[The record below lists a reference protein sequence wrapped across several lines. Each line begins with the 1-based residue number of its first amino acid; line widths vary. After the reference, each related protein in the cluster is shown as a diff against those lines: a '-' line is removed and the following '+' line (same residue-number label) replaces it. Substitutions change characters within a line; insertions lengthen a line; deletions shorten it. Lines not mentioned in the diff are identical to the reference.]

1 MAEEWAYE
9 EASDEEKLQIA
20 QRFLLASPPG
30 QIHEVLRDVA
40 KLVPAHIL
48 ICEEGEVDAAHY
60 VDPIGNR
67 VLGFDHIKQ
76 QIVAEDVAEI
86 PEDRVTDF
94 EKERQEVQKALQSY
108 LQFEYMHG
116 GTAGVYI
123 VGTKLVVNLCT
134 ERINLRNFWGGRW
147 NSRWEVDL
155 TANPAKVKG
164 TIQLHVHYFEN
175 GNLQLQNSKDIEEE
189 ITVQRPG
196 GLGDAILRVMKE
208 AEDDLQTN
216 LEDMYINMSEE
227 TFKEMRRVMPGFAHA
242 YGSYE
247 ELCEDRDVDVV
258 YIATIHLVHFEQI
271 TLALNHGKHV
281 LVEKPMTMNAKQ
293 TASVV
298 ELAKTKKLFLM
309 EGVWTR
315 CFPFLKFVRQLLSEG
330 NIGDV
335 HHVHG
340 DIGIPYVNSKN
351 EANFRSSSGD
361 GALLGI
367 GIYPLSFV
375 TMVFGT
381 EPLKITTTGK
391 TSSEVTV
398 TQFLE
403 DGTQQTKTMQFP
415 WPTPSTNIATPFN
428 YPGSEALVYEAETV
442 TKAIGSGQ
450 LQCEEYPP
458 EESLA
463 IAKFMDEIRGAI
475 GVVYAADSAH

>member
-40 KLVPAHIL
+40 KLVPAHVLPDAALRGALHAYNVKNCLPVDVPDADYKIL

-123 VGTKLVVNLCT
+123 V
-134 ERINLRNFWGGRW
+134 
-147 NSRWEVDL
+147 
-155 TANPAKVKG
+155 AKVKG

-227 TFKEMRRVMPGFAHA
+227 TFKEMRRVMP
-242 YGSYE
+242 
-247 ELCEDRDVDVV
+247 
-258 YIATIHLVHFEQI
+258 
-271 TLALNHGKHV
+271 
-281 LVEKPMTMNAKQ
+281 
-293 TASVV
+293 
-298 ELAKTKKLFLM
+298 
-309 EGVWTR
+309 
-315 CFPFLKFVRQLLSEG
+315 
-330 NIGDV
+330 
-335 HHVHG
+335 
-340 DIGIPYVNSKN
+340 
-351 EANFRSSSGD
+351 
-361 GALLGI
+361 
-367 GIYPLSFV
+367 
-375 TMVFGT
+375 
-381 EPLKITTTGK
+381 
-391 TSSEVTV
+391 V
-398 TQFLE
+398 TQ
-403 DGTQQTKTMQFP
+403 TKME
-415 WPTPSTNIATPFN
+415 W
-428 YPGSEALVYEAETV
+428 
-442 TKAIGSGQ
+442 
-450 LQCEEYPP
+450 
-458 EESLA
+458 SLHA
-463 IAKFMDEIRGAI
+463 HRTAKDLGRK
-475 GVVYAADSAH
+475 

>member
-1 MAEEWAYE
+1 MLTT
-9 EASDEEKLQIA
+9 SRIA
-20 QRFLLASPPG
+20 FPLTSPML
-30 QIHEVLRDVA
+30 ITRY
-40 KLVPAHIL
+40 KIL

-94 EKERQEVQKALQSY
+94 EKERQEVQKTLQSY

-227 TFKEMRRVMPGFAHA
+227 TFKEMRRVMP
-242 YGSYE
+242 
-247 ELCEDRDVDVV
+247 
-258 YIATIHLVHFEQI
+258 
-271 TLALNHGKHV
+271 
-281 LVEKPMTMNAKQ
+281 
-293 TASVV
+293 
-298 ELAKTKKLFLM
+298 
-309 EGVWTR
+309 
-315 CFPFLKFVRQLLSEG
+315 
-330 NIGDV
+330 
-335 HHVHG
+335 
-340 DIGIPYVNSKN
+340 
-351 EANFRSSSGD
+351 
-361 GALLGI
+361 
-367 GIYPLSFV
+367 
-375 TMVFGT
+375 
-381 EPLKITTTGK
+381 
-391 TSSEVTV
+391 V
-398 TQFLE
+398 TQ
-403 DGTQQTKTMQFP
+403 TKME
-415 WPTPSTNIATPFN
+415 W
-428 YPGSEALVYEAETV
+428 
-442 TKAIGSGQ
+442 
-450 LQCEEYPP
+450 
-458 EESLA
+458 SLHA
-463 IAKFMDEIRGAI
+463 HRTAKDLGRK
-475 GVVYAADSAH
+475 